1 MRPCKSDGALGRDP
15 LLEVLGGL
23 HLVVTDVVPDCGGAD
38 KKKKK
43 KKKRERERKKKSS
56 YVVQC
61 LNGKLRMVWS

>member
-23 HLVVTDVVPDCGGAD
+23 HLVVTDVVPVCGGAD
-38 KKKKK
+38 NN
-43 KKKRERERKKKSS
+43 KKKREKKKKSS